1 MGGKEGL
8 KRLYE
13 GKPRDGVL
21 ENEQEFASGQEDGQW
36 TTSAEDSM
44 RKGMFGASESSVLF
58 KITSEV
64 GGVRKCGQ
72 KPMSHGP
79 GIQVVIG
86 GQRRLP
92 SRKGTRLP
100 LHFRTIML
108 CLCLG

>member
-79 GIQVVIG
+79 GDPG
-86 GQRRLP
+86 GDRR
-92 SRKGTRLP
+92 SAKASK
-100 LHFRTIML
+100 
-108 CLCLG
+108 